1 MNVNAGRTDVVDRG
15 RGTPLVLVPG
25 VQGRWEYMR
34 PAIDAL
40 AERFRVITFSL
51 TGERRSGHRFDPAR
65 GFDNYCTQIESVLDA
80 RGLDRAILCGVSF
93 GGLVALRFASRH
105 GARAAA
111 LVLVSTPGP
120 GWHLKPRHELYARLP
135 WIFGPVFLAEAPWR
149 LRDELRV
156 ALPDGAARRR
166 FKRAQLRTFLEAPL
180 SLSRMARRAR
190 LIAEIDGAA
199 ESRRVACPTLVLT
212 GEPALDHVVAAEG
225 ASAYGAL
232 IPGARTAILHG
243 TGHLG
248 LVTKPDEFARTIR
261 AFADDLPGVITGSA
275 HDAA

>member
-1 MNVNAGRTDVVDRG
+1 MNVTAGIADVVDRG
-15 RGTPLVLVPG
+15 TGAPLVLVPG
-25 VQGRWEYMR
+25 VQGRWEYMG
-34 PAIDAL
+34 PAVEAL

-51 TGERRSGHRFDPAR
+51 TGERRSGRRFDPAK
-65 GFDNYCTQIESVLDA
+65 GFDNYCDQIEDVLDA
-80 RGLDRAILCGVSF
+80 RGVDRAIVCGVSF
-93 GGLVALRFASRH
+93 GGLVALRFAARH

-120 GWHLKPRHELYARLP
+120 GWHLKARHEVYARLP

-156 ALPDGAARRR
+156 ALPDPGARRR
-166 FKRAQLRTFLEAPL
+166 FKRAQLRTLLRAPL
-180 SLSRMARRAR
+180 SVSRMARRAR
-190 LIAEIDGAA
+190 LIADMDGAD
-199 ESRRVACPTLVLT
+199 ESRQVACPTLVLT

-232 IPGARTAILHG
+232 IPGARTAILRG

-261 AFADDLPGVITGSA
+261 AFADELSIVTTGSA